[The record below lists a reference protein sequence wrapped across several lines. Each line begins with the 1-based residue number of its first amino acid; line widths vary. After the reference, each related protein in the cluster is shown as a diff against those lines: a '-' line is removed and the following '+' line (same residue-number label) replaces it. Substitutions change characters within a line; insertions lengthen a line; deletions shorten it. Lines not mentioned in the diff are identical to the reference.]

1 MVLWWFARGLTWE
14 YRFCPLPRLSLA
26 LQTLSTVPA
35 HWLHWLNTGG
45 IIVWRFSG
53 NPLAFGVYKPFLLG
67 GSASGKL
74 DASTA
79 ASSVR
84 SSGGGHLMCLQPGP
98 QRTSNVGTECCL
110 VLQAFL
116 RKPLER
122 LVGGQITVRKRWS
135 RGLWLLVTPPEIQ
148 GENPADHHFIPFLR
162 FAFLLQLFFSY
173 LVYGWKLPSVGQHD
187 PGEVAYDCVRTV
199 WETLF
204 VVATIRFETLVGI
217 SSCLDRTKV
226 Q

>member
-1 MVLWWFARGLTWE
+1 MVLWWFARGLTQG

-26 LQTLSTVPA
+26 LRTLSTVPA

-84 SSGGGHLMCLQPGP
+84 SSGGGRLMCLQPGP
-98 QRTSNVGTECCL
+98 QRTSNVGTECCP

-116 RKPLER
+116 REAFGKTSWWPDHREEEVIQRPVAPCNTPRDSGRESSWPPFYPFSSVCFSAPTFLFLPCLR
-122 LVGGQITVRKRWS
+122 MKIAFCRAAWDWGS
-135 RGLWLLVTPPEIQ
+135 GLWLCEDRR
-148 GENPADHHFIPFLR
+148 G
-162 FAFLLQLFFSY
+162 
-173 LVYGWKLPSVGQHD
+173 D
-187 PGEVAYDCVRTV
+187 P
-199 WETLF
+199 F
-204 VVATIRFETLVGI
+204 VVPTIRCETLVSI